1 MTRKVRQI
9 SFINGHLQEKLGEYK
24 KRENDIYM
32 IKELTDKS
40 STSLSTLKIKT
51 CYNNWICVHCEMNI

>member
-1 MTRKVRQI
+1 MITKVRQFF
-9 SFINGHLQEKLGEYK
+9 FINGHLQEKLGEYK
-24 KRENDIYM
+24 KRENNIYM

-51 CYNNWICVHCEMNI
+51 CYNN

>member
-1 MTRKVRQI
+1 MTTKVRQI

-40 STSLSTLKIKT
+40 GTSLSTLKIKT
-51 CYNNWICVHCEMNI
+51 CYNN